1 MAYTDEDATIVFAF
15 ASHVAIALENAR
27 LAEQTRVTLVDLQDT
42 LERLQRTQKRL
53 VESEKMAALGQL
65 IANIAHEINTPIAA
79 IRASAGNIANA
90 LEDAL
95 QALSSELRG
104 LPPEQYDLF
113 WKLVYRACQPKPALT
128 TREERQ
134 FRRVLRQRLEEVGV
148 DDAQTVADMLS
159 QIGVYDDFEP
169 FLPLLRCAAPA
180 LCRQHA
186 GN

>member
-27 LAEQTRVTLVDLQDT
+27 LAEQTHVTLVDLQDT

-104 LPPEQYDLF
+104 RPPEQ
-113 WKLVYRACQPKPALT
+113 
-128 TREERQ
+128 
-134 FRRVLRQRLEEVGV
+134 
-148 DDAQTVADMLS
+148 
-159 QIGVYDDFEP
+159 
-169 FLPLLRCAAPA
+169 
-180 LCRQHA
+180 
-186 GN
+186 